1 MQIYKGLI
9 DSIIFAKQ
17 NVLRNLNYLI
27 TVYTKIGGV
36 IFMKNGNLALS
47 LSILLSLILFVAF
60 LFYSGKGNIGAMRSQ
75 IGLELSATDIPSEVN
90 SIAVNRIKP
99 TVNDLAV
106 NKFKPTVNSAE
117 SLVAYDY

>member
-1 MQIYKGLI
+1 
-9 DSIIFAKQ
+9 
-17 NVLRNLNYLI
+17 
-27 TVYTKIGGV
+27 
-36 IFMKNGNLALS
+36 MKNGNLALS

-60 LFYSGKGNIGAMRSQ
+60 LFYSWKCNIGVMRSQ